1 MKLHKEVEEVI
12 LCALTKELENCLRMV
27 ELGLKHDAKQRFKR
41 LINDSKHLTKGFED
55 REDVL
60 QLTEIFG
67 KFIHD
72 FRIELNKQVN
82 ENTDTTKGA

>member
-12 LCALTKELENCLRMV
+12 LCALVKELENCLLMTDKN
-27 ELGLKHDAKQRFKR
+27 LKNEAKQRFKR
-41 LINDSKHLTKGFED
+41 VINDLSHLTKGFEN

-67 KFIHD
+67 KFIHE

-82 ENTDTTKGA
+82 EKQ